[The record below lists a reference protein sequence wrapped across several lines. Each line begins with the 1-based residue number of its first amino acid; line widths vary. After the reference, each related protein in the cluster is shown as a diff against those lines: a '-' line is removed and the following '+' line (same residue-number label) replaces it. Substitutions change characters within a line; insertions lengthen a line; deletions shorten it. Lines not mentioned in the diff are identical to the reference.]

1 MHMYTLITS
10 KGVPKYECYI
20 CIHELSLNIFM
31 RRCLWKFY
39 PKEPH
44 PPKKQNE
51 TKRDSWP
58 HLVLQTY
65 AYHDLEQY
73 FLRSFKY

>member
-10 KGVPKYECYI
+10 KGVPKYECNI
-20 CIHELSLNIFM
+20 CIHELSLSTFM
-31 RRCLWKFY
+31 RRYVFGNFIQKN
-39 PKEPH
+39 PTPH
-44 PPKKQNE
+44 KKQNE

-65 AYHDLEQY
+65 AYHDL
-73 FLRSFKY
+73 